1 MSNNW
6 DLYHVHKHVYM
17 DVWAEI
23 GKSKLAT
30 IKLGIIS
37 IKAEIML
44 KNMNSRIP
52 LIPIY
57 SRSLKIIE

>member
-1 MSNNW
+1 
-6 DLYHVHKHVYM
+6 M